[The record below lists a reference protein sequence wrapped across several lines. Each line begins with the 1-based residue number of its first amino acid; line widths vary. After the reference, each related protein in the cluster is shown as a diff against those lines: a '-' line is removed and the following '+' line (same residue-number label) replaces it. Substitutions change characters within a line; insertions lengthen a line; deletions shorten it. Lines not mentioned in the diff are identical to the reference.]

1 MNTIIRNEILELKKQ
16 GVSIIFSTHRMESVE
31 EICDEIT
38 LINNGKSILQGEINS
53 VKNNFKNNTFE
64 FE

>member
-1 MNTIIRNEILELKKQ
+1 
-16 GVSIIFSTHRMESVE
+16 MESVE

-64 FE
+64 FEY